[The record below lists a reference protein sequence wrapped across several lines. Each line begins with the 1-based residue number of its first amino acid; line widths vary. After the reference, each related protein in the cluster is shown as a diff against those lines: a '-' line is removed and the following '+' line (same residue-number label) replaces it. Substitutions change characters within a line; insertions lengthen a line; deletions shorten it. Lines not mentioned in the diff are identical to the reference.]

1 MVGAKRQRR
10 SDGRGWREG
19 MGGAP
24 ERGRFRGVRG
34 RGRVREG
41 SAGISEGGEEAS
53 FSQRGVMLWVGAA
66 VE

>member
-19 MGGAP
+19 WEGHP
-24 ERGRFRGVRG
+24 RGDGLRSVRG
-34 RGRVREG
+34 RARVREG
-41 SAGISEGGEEAS
+41 SGGISEGGEEAS

>member
-10 SDGRGWREG
+10 SDGRV
-19 MGGAP
+19 GGAP

-41 SAGISEGGEEAS
+41 SGGVGEGGEEAS